1 MFTKWCSKFLTL
13 LIHHAVQINPSRKLE
28 ETIESV
34 LKSFYMDDFLKLVP
48 LGKQVKELCQEMI
61 DVMAAGGFSLT
72 KFKSTSQDV
81 LDLLSA
87 DECEKSTK
95 QMEIDK
101 EQVKQTLG
109 ISWRINDDCIMFSK
123 SIKQHTTMKWGIFS
137 TISSFF
143 DPQDFWQHLL
153 WKPNSWVRQCGAR
166 N

>member
-1 MFTKWCSKFLTL
+1 
-13 LIHHAVQINPSRKLE
+13 
-28 ETIESV
+28 
-34 LKSFYMDDFLKLVP
+34 
-48 LGKQVKELCQEMI
+48 MI

-109 ISWRINDDCIMFSK
+109 ISWRINDDCITFSK
-123 SIKQHTTMKWGIFS
+123 SIAVAPAPVAAER
-137 TISSFF
+137 SSANT
-143 DPQDFWQHLL
+143 P
-153 WKPNSWVRQCGAR
+153 
-166 N
+166 